1 MVTRF
6 QEHFLH
12 HRLPFFDDVRL
23 GRGDGDVEFYMVF
36 FVVCTM
42 RKSRRILKQ
51 ALTETTSLK
60 DNHPKNVLK
69 SLGAAMNAA

>member
-6 QEHFLH
+6 QEQFLH

-36 FVVCTM
+36 YCGWHDEEEQRNFETGFDGD
-42 RKSRRILKQ
+42 IL
-51 ALTETTSLK
+51 A
-60 DNHPKNVLK
+60 DPKNVLK
-69 SLGAAMNAA
+69 SLRAAMNAA